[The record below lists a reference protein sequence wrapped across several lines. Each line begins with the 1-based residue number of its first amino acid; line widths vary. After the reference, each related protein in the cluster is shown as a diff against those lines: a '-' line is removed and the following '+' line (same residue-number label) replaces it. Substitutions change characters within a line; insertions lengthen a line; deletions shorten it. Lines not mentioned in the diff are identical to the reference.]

1 MLPELILLFSILAVI
16 LALNKL
22 SYVLLKHR
30 ILKKGQWDLNI
41 CCGNTD
47 VGSVNADIV
56 QHRPDIPNFIK
67 IENIYRL
74 PFSNLQFERVL
85 CSHTLEHVDD
95 PVRFDHELRRIG
107 KSVHYVVPPLWDIA
121 AVCNLLEHKWI
132 FLTMKKEHTRLPY
145 HIKLPFSRQFQSR
158 FRQRVKA

>member
-1 MLPELILLFSILAVI
+1 MVTVLVVLFSVAMLIFILNRV
-16 LALNKL
+16 

-30 ILKKGQWDLNI
+30 ILKQGPWDLNI

-47 VGSVNADIV
+47 VGRINADIV
-56 QHRPDIPNFIK
+56 QHRSDISNFVSIDD
-67 IENIYRL
+67 IYRL

-95 PVRFDHELRRIG
+95 PMRFDGELRRVG
-107 KSVHYVVPPLWDIA
+107 KSVLYVLPPLWDIA
-121 AVCNLLEHKWI
+121 AVCNLLEHRWI
-132 FLTMKKEHTRLPY
+132 FLTLKKVHTRLPW
-145 HIKLPFSRQFQSR
+145 HIRLPFSRPLQRR

>member
-1 MLPELILLFSILAVI
+1 MLTELIVLSSLLSLIF
-16 LALNKL
+16 ALNKL
-22 SYVLLKHR
+22 SYVLLKRR
-30 ILKKGQWDLNI
+30 ILRQGHWDLNI

-47 VGSVNADIV
+47 VGRVNADIV
-56 QHRPDIPNFIK
+56 QHNPDIPNFVK

-95 PVRFDHELRRIG
+95 PLRFNQELRRVG
-107 KSVHYVVPPLWDIA
+107 KSVHYILPPLWDIA

-132 FLTMKKEHTRLPY
+132 FLTLKKEHTRVPY
-145 HIKLPFSRQFQSR
+145 YFNLPFSRPLQRR
-158 FRQRVKA
+158 FRQRVRA